1 MLLFQHS
8 ALGRAAQTTSPAASQ
23 PTDKAANETVRQSEQ
38 RRRKE
43 VPGTL
48 LPGNPLKLTRYHRKK
63 NRGAGFDPWTC
74 FFFGS
79 VFSFL
84 EIAKRKTSARRE
96 QTNQPRKKHTN
107 KQTKKQTPQQ
117 RKKQTIQ
124 ATKHGET
131 DATKERQT
139 QPSRDTRV
147 KSRARACVIYRSNRM
162 SRLWRPSVVS
172 TTCDPT
178 AI

>member
-63 NRGAGFDPWTC
+63 NPVLDLTPGLV
-74 FFFGS
+74 FFGS

-84 EIAKRKTSARRE
+84 EIAKRKTWARRE
-96 QTNQPRKKHTN
+96 QTNQPRNKHTN
-107 KQTKKQTPQQ
+107 KQTNKHPSKERNKPSKQQNT
-117 RKKQTIQ
+117 
-124 ATKHGET
+124 
-131 DATKERQT
+131 ERQT
-139 QPSRDTRV
+139 QPRRDRRNQAGTR
-147 KSRARACVIYRSNRM
+147 A
-162 SRLWRPSVVS
+162 
-172 TTCDPT
+172 
-178 AI
+178 

>member
-63 NRGAGFDPWTC
+63 NRAAGFDPWTC
-74 FFFGS
+74 FFLVPF
-79 VFSFL
+79 FL
-84 EIAKRKTSARRE
+84 SWRLQNERPGHVANKP
-96 QTNQPRKKHTN
+96 TNQGTNTQTN
-107 KQTKKQTPQQ
+107 KQTNKHPNKERNKPSKQQNT
-117 RKKQTIQ
+117 
-124 ATKHGET
+124 
-131 DATKERQT
+131 ERQT
-139 QPSRDTRV
+139 QPRRDRRNQARTR
-147 KSRARACVIYRSNRM
+147 A
-162 SRLWRPSVVS
+162 
-172 TTCDPT
+172 
-178 AI
+178 

>member
-63 NRGAGFDPWTC
+63 NRGAGFDTWTC
-74 FFFGS
+74 FFLVPF
-79 VFSFL
+79 FL
-84 EIAKRKTSARRE
+84 SWRLQNERPGHVANKPTNQGTNT
-96 QTNQPRKKHTN
+96 QTN
-107 KQTKKQTPQQ
+107 KQTPQQ
-117 RKKQTIQ
+117 RKKQTSQ

-147 KSRARACVIYRSNRM
+147 KF
-162 SRLWRPSVVS
+162 
-172 TTCDPT
+172 
-178 AI
+178 

>member
-63 NRGAGFDPWTC
+63 KRAAGFDPWTC

-84 EIAKRKTSARRE
+84 EIAKRKTWARRE
-96 QTNQPRKKHTN
+96 QTNQPEEETHKQAN
-107 KQTKKQTPQQ
+107 KQTNKHPSKARNKPSKQQNT
-117 RKKQTIQ
+117 
-124 ATKHGET
+124 
-131 DATKERQT
+131 ERQT
-139 QPSRDTRV
+139 QPRRDRRNQAGTR
-147 KSRARACVIYRSNRM
+147 A
-162 SRLWRPSVVS
+162 
-172 TTCDPT
+172 
-178 AI
+178 